1 MAKQRTLIL
10 GIAVVAL
17 LICSFMA
24 GHVMAQQSAIPGAG
38 LGQQQ
43 LPLPTET
50 VAPYGLPRSWGGL
63 HSVTPG
69 SSGYAYFF
77 VAADGTVRV
86 VDANAGSIV
95 QVRVIPPR

>member
-1 MAKQRTLIL
+1 MAKKRTLFL

-24 GHVMAQQSAIPGAG
+24 GRGMAQQSAIPGTG

-43 LPLPTET
+43 LSAEI
-50 VAPYGLPRSWGGL
+50 VVPYGFPRSWGGL
-63 HSVTPG
+63 HSVTPS
-69 SSGYAYFF
+69 SSGFAYFF
-77 VAADGTVRV
+77 VAADGAVRV

-95 QVRVIPPR
+95 QIRVIPPR

>member
-10 GIAVVAL
+10 SIAVVAL

-24 GHVMAQQSAIPGAG
+24 GRVMAQQSAIPGAG

-43 LPLPTET
+43 LPAET
-50 VAPYGLPRSWGGL
+50 VVPYGFPRSWGGL
-63 HSVTPG
+63 HSVTPS
-69 SSGYAYFF
+69 SSGFAYFF

-95 QVRVIPPR
+95 QIRVIPPR